1 MSISMSKSYSAVSI
15 AVVLTIITATAGAQP
30 RPGDLKELGERMT
43 LQPLPGRAAAQAHRP
58 QWCEQVKAEG
68 SWSPLAI
75 ARNIENPAKTSLDG
89 LLLSAM
95 ITCLY
100 PSQPAIHKA
109 VQQIEQMWINWTG
122 LSVERGLETFKYRL
136 AEDRFKADKQAI
148 CAALQGPAEVGG
160 EEAAF
165 AAARQEVLGCST
177 KDAQWIEN
185 SRGNAGLLTYLD
197 SSASQPD
204 EVVRLAWLVPRT
216 RFMHSERSSDFE
228 TALLGYVIDQIDLKA
243 LSEANA
249 LKLLD
254 TAPYKG
260 NTYARAVVLES
271 LARVKTAAVAIKA
284 EVDKHVTDADWKEL
298 LITSPQRGVAEWNNA
313 AEKWRDQLARSNE
326 FEKKFWGPTRS
337 AVHGCWPV
345 LRKDFIEV
353 LKTLKRANPDELTNS
368 LSESVPS
375 LLFSRLAACAAV
387 ELDASYG
394 MRLTAIARGLRYS
407 RGPRIAAYSAAFD
420 ALGKIKSDR
429 KRFPVPQSEFNLER
443 WTDRSLDEAAD
454 RASAEAQS
462 KSKIDQMGL
471 VGGEGGGL
479 VKSIKKTAAGVQVT
493 FLTVKHQVMGQ
504 SCTETNRVIRI
515 DSSGNLIYAR
525 NCVDTGLRWVDDTP
539 DAITVPPEWAD
550 GVKVGAMLQFAAARG
565 KPPERIGLPTAIYT
579 DKNKAKLVNWNGFG
593 L

>member
-1 MSISMSKSYSAVSI
+1 MSKSYFAIPI
-15 AVVLTIITATAGAQP
+15 ALTIFTVTAGAQP
-30 RPGDLKELGERMT
+30 RPSDLKELGERMT
-43 LQPLPGRAAAQAHRP
+43 LQPLPGRAAAQARRP
-58 QWCEQVKAEG
+58 QWCEFVKAEG

-75 ARNIENPAKTSLDG
+75 ARSIEDPKKTSIDG
-89 LLLSAM
+89 LLQSAM

-100 PSQPAIHKA
+100 PSQPSIHKA

-136 AEDRFKADKQAI
+136 AADRFNADKQAI
-148 CAALQGPAEVGG
+148 CDALRGPAETGG

-165 AAARQEVLGCST
+165 AAARREVLGCST
-177 KDAQWIEN
+177 KHAQWIED
-185 SRGNAGLLTYLD
+185 SRVNGGLLTYLD
-197 SSASQPD
+197 SSAIPPD
-204 EVVRLAWLVPRT
+204 ELVRLAWLVPRT
-216 RFMHSERSSDFE
+216 RFMHSDRSSDFE

-243 LSEANA
+243 LSEPNL

-271 LARVKTAAVAIKA
+271 LARVKTAALGLKA

-298 LITSPQRGVAEWNNA
+298 LITAPQRGVADWNNA
-313 AEKWRDQLARSNE
+313 AEKWKDQLARSNE

-353 LKTLKRANPDELTNS
+353 LKTLKRANPDELTTS

-387 ELDASYG
+387 EQDGLYG
-394 MRLTAIARGLRYS
+394 TRLTSIAKDLRYS

-429 KRFPVPQSEFNLER
+429 KKFPVPQSEFNLER
-443 WTDRSLDEAAD
+443 WTDRSLDTAAAD
-454 RASAEAQS
+454 ASADAQH

-471 VGGEGGGL
+471 VGGDGSGV
-479 VKSIKKTAAGVQVT
+479 VKSVKKTAAGVQVT
-493 FLTVKHQVMGQ
+493 FVTVKHQVMSQ
-504 SCTETNRVIRI
+504 RCTETNRVIRI

-525 NCVDTGLRWVDDTP
+525 NCVDTGLIWVDDTP
-539 DAITVPPEWAD
+539 DAITVPSGWAD
-550 GVKVGAMLQFAAARG
+550 GIKVGAMLYFAAARG
-565 KPPERIGLPTAIYT
+565 KPPERIALPTAIYT
-579 DKNKAKLVNWNGFG
+579 DKSKAKLVNWNGFG